1 MRHLADVIRQ
11 PLRWAQP
18 SMLAR
23 TFQLWSESDL
33 VATLSFRSAFGT
45 LAHARS
51 ADGSWT
57 FKRVGFWQTGATV
70 REDRAPVDLASFA
83 HKTWRGGG
91 TLRLADGRSLLVTT
105 SFWQTH
111 IEFRLSDDH
120 VLFRYRTEGFL
131 RQAAELEIM
140 PGLAEMREAPW
151 LLLFGW
157 YLVVMM
163 HQDANTT
170 VVIAC

>member
-11 PLRWAQP
+11 PLRWSQP

-23 TFQLWSESDL
+23 DYELRSGSEL
-33 VATLSFRSAFGT
+33 VATLSLRSAFGT
-45 LAHARS
+45 LAHAQS

-57 FKRVGFWQTGATV
+57 FKRVGFWQTRATV
-70 REDRAPVDLASFA
+70 REDGAARDLASFE
-83 HKTWRGGG
+83 HNTWRGGG
-91 TLRLADGRSLLVTT
+91 TLRFADGRSLLVTT
-105 SFWQTH
+105 NFWQTH
-111 IEFRLSDDH
+111 IEFRLSEDH

-140 PGLAEMREAPW
+140 PGLAAMREGPW

-163 HQDANTT
+163 HQDANST
-170 VVIAC
+170 VVIVG

>member
-11 PLRWAQP
+11 PLRWMQVSA
-18 SMLAR
+18 LAR
-23 TFQLWSESDL
+23 TYQLRSGSDL
-33 VATLSFRSAFGT
+33 VATLSFRSAWGT

-57 FKRVGFWQTGATV
+57 FKRVGFWQTRATV
-70 REDRAPVDLASFA
+70 REDGAPCDLATFE

-105 SFWQTH
+105 NFWQTH
-111 IEFRLSDDH
+111 IEFRPSEDH

-131 RQAAELEIM
+131 RQSAELEIM
-140 PGLAEMREAPW
+140 PGLAGMREAPW
-151 LLLFGW
+151 LLMFGW

-163 HQDANTT
+163 HQDASST
-170 VVIAC
+170 VVIA